1 MGLHERQRA
10 AQGGDGHCAALTNEG
25 LQAIATRVSE
35 GSECTIIIE
44 DGRAVGAENAPA
56 RKAWKAGEF

>member
-1 MGLHERQRA
+1 MDRLEQMDA
-10 AQGGDGHCAALTNEG
+10 ATLRDFGEWLTNEG